1 MLVPVPSSYPSSARW
16 AHSDE
21 GRIQASQPPKD
32 PLLMALLSG
41 CLIAGLGQ
49 MVLGQ
54 VKKGITVLI
63 LTVLV
68 AIMTA
73 GIGAL
78 IMYPL
83 MALDAYSITK
93 KLKEGKSVGEWEW
106 F

>member
-1 MLVPVPSSYPSSARW
+1 
-16 AHSDE
+16 
-21 GRIQASQPPKD
+21 
-32 PLLMALLSG
+32 
-41 CLIAGLGQ
+41 

-54 VKKGITVLI
+54 VKKGIIVLI

-83 MALDAYSITK
+83 MALDAYSIAK